1 MERIF
6 KYFERQA
13 FGVCTRLGDYMGL
26 PISRIR
32 LFFIYSTFLTA
43 GSPILV
49 YLSLAFLMN
58 FRRYLRQKKYSAWS

>member
-1 MERIF
+1 MERIL
-6 KYFERQA
+6 KYFEQQA
-13 FGVCTRLGDYMGL
+13 FGVCARLGDYIGV

-58 FRRYLRQKKYSAWS
+58 LRRYLRQRRYSIWS